1 MRYYEMIF
9 ILHPNIP
16 EEELSV
22 VTEKVTAV
30 IDRNKGEVIKLDNW
44 GKKRCAHTI
53 KKCTKGY
60 FFLLYFM
67 ATPAILQELDKTLRY
82 NEKVL
87 RYQTVIVEKDKIE
100 ALKKEKEKE
109 NQEQEVAEPLPAAE
123 PAPAEE

>member
-1 MRYYEMIF
+1 MIF

-22 VTEKVTAV
+22 LTEKVTAV

-67 ATPAILQELDKTLRY
+67 GNPTILHELDKTLRY
-82 NEKVL
+82 DEKVL
-87 RYQTVIVEKDKIE
+87 RYQTVIAEKDKIE
-100 ALKKEKEKE
+100 ALKKEKE
-109 NQEQEVAEPLPAAE
+109 NQEKEVAEPLPADE
-123 PAPAEE
+123 PASAEE

>member
-1 MRYYEMIF
+1 LRYYEMIF

-22 VTEKVTAV
+22 ITEKVTGV
-30 IDRNKGEVIKLDNW
+30 INRNKGEVIKLDNW

-82 NEKVL
+82 DEKVL
-87 RYQTVIVEKDKIE
+87 RYQTVIVEKNKIE
-100 ALKKEKEKE
+100 ALKKEPE
-109 NQEQEVAEPLPAAE
+109 NQEQGVAEPLPAAE
-123 PAPAEE
+123 PAPDEE

>member
-1 MRYYEMIF
+1 LRYYEMIF

-16 EEELSV
+16 EDELSV
-22 VTEKVTAV
+22 ITDKVTAA

-53 KKCTKGY
+53 KKCSKGY

-82 NEKVL
+82 DEKVL
-87 RYQTVIVEKDKIE
+87 RYQTVIAEKDKIE
-100 ALKKEKEKE
+100 ALKKEKE
-109 NQEQEVAEPLPAAE
+109 NQEQAVAEPLPAAE
-123 PAPAEE
+123 PAPAQE